1 MIKLDYFDL
10 EPYSNLNTNHKNL
23 ISELM
28 MDKKVQEFLGD
39 IRFMIQMIYKR
50 REENHIDNMYM
61 VKRNGVYLGF
71 ISLSIIQD
79 RYEVSIGLLPK
90 FRGENLG
97 YLLTQDFC
105 DNVFLEYPNVN
116 ELYAKINPNNIG
128 SIKTAEL
135 SGFVKD
141 EDGRF
146 VYRRVPIKKM

>member
-105 DNVFLEYPNVN
+105 EMLMNFML
-116 ELYAKINPNNIG
+116 K
-128 SIKTAEL
+128 
-135 SGFVKD
+135 
-141 EDGRF
+141 
-146 VYRRVPIKKM
+146 